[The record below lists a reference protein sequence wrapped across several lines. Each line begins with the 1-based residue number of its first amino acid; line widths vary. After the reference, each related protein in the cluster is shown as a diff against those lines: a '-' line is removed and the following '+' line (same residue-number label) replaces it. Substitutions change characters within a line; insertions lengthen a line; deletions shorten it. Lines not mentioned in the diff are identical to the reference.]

1 MSIFKLKQSNE
12 IVILD
17 FVGANVAK
25 KLHAG
30 HMRNLNIGETLR
42 RILSLKY
49 PHLLSDNHWGDWG
62 VNMGILLWGWKV
74 EGKIENYQKNPI
86 NELTRIYV
94 WANSQ
99 KENTEK
105 WQNWDKLVRNEFLK
119 LEQKDPENYNL
130 WQEFILK
137 TKIYLQN
144 DLQIMNVPPLNL
156 DQGESFYEQNVKNLW
171 DFLEKYK
178 IWQTEDKARFFDFE
192 EICKNLPLDKQN
204 LELKKTFASFGRCYL
219 VSSSGYTSYA
229 FRDIAARI
237 QWITDLDA
245 TKMITITAN
254 EQIHHFQQVF
264 GICHY
269 LSTLSKFQ
277 EEFGQKISREL
288 IWQNLIHISYGFL
301 TLQTGKMSS
310 RKGNV
315 LTIKDLFDEVQTEA
329 KVILSEKSQ
338 VTDPDQLEQKSA
350 KVTLAAL
357 KWYDLNRGS
366 ADNLVLNIK
375 EILNFVGNTGVY
387 QLYTLAR
394 LKSILK
400 KNSQKNSTNLESKID
415 YKTQNNLE
423 KNLENLEIKNKKI
436 EVKDDFTIQFEKENQ
451 QLSKVITNFDNFDL
465 LSKTP
470 FNTDFN
476 YNFDFNSLNL
486 EEKVILKKIYL
497 TDLILEKICTTFKP
511 HLLCNHL
518 FELCTLVNSW
528 YSKHSVS
535 GETDNLRKQTLL
547 KLVDK
552 IIIYL
557 QNSLELLGVQTL
569 EEL

>member
-1 MSIFKLKQSNE
+1 MSIFNLKKSDE

-42 RILSLKY
+42 RILSLRY
-49 PHLLSDNHWGDWG
+49 PSLLSDNHWGDWG
-62 VNMGILLWGWKV
+62 VNMGILLWGWK
-74 EGKIENYQKNPI
+74 EDGKIENYQKNPI
-86 NELTRIYV
+86 EELTRVYV
-94 WANSQ
+94 WANAQ
-99 KENTEK
+99 KNSEK
-105 WQNWDKLVRNEFLK
+105 WANWDKLVRGEFLK
-119 LEQKDPENYNL
+119 LEGKDSENYTL

-137 TKIYLQN
+137 TKVYLQN
-144 DLQIMNVPPLNL
+144 DLQIMNVPPLEL
-156 DQGESFYEQNVKNLW
+156 DQGESFYEQNVKDLW

-178 IWQTEDKARFFDFE
+178 IWQVEGNARFFDFE
-192 EICKNLPLDKQN
+192 EICKKLDDGN
-204 LELKKTFASFGRCYL
+204 LEFQKTFASFGRCYL

-237 QWITDLDA
+237 QWTVDLDA

-269 LSTLSKFQ
+269 LSTLIEFQ
-277 EEFGQKISREL
+277 KEFGQKVSSRL
-288 IWQNLIHISYGFL
+288 IWQNLTHISYGFL

-315 LTIKDLFDEVQTEA
+315 LTISDLFVEVQTEA
-329 KVILSEKSQ
+329 KTVLSAKSQ
-338 VTDPDQLEQKSA
+338 ITDNAKLEEKSA
-350 KVTLAAL
+350 KISLAAL

-366 ADNLVLNIK
+366 ADNLVLNIG

-394 LKSILK
+394 LKSVLK
-400 KNSQKNSTNLESKID
+400 KNPQNDKNDSQKLSKID
-415 YKTQNNLE
+415 
-423 KNLENLEIKNKKI
+423 KKQQTT
-436 EVKDDFTIQFEKENQ
+436 EVKIAMN
-451 QLSKVITNFDNFDL
+451 SG
-465 LSKTP
+465 
-470 FNTDFN
+470 FNSEFSTKINNGVDSQ
-476 YNFDFNSLNL
+476 FDFNSLNL
-486 EEKVILKKIYL
+486 EEKIILKKLYL
-497 TDLILEKICTTFKP
+497 TDLILSKICTTFKP

-518 FELCTLVNSW
+518 FELCTMVNSW
-528 YSKHSVS
+528 YSKYSVS
-535 GETDNLRKQTLL
+535 GEIDNLRKRTLL

-557 QNSLELLGVQTL
+557 QSCLELLGIQTL

>member
-1 MSIFKLKQSNE
+1 MSIFQLKQSDE

-49 PHLLSDNHWGDWG
+49 SNLLADNHWGDWG
-62 VNMGILLWGWKV
+62 VNMGILLWGWK
-74 EGKIENYQKNPI
+74 EDGKLENYQKNPI
-86 NELTRIYV
+86 EELTRVYI
-94 WANSQ
+94 WANAQ
-99 KENTEK
+99 KDNEK
-105 WQNWDKLVRNEFLK
+105 WENWDKLVRDEFVK
-119 LEQKDPENYNL
+119 LEQKDKENYTL

-144 DLQIMNVPPLNL
+144 DLQIMNVSPLEL
-156 DQGESFYEQNVKNLW
+156 DQGESFYEKDVEILW
-171 DFLEKYK
+171 QFLEKYK
-178 IWQTEDKARFFDFE
+178 IWQIDGNARFFDFE
-192 EICKNLPLDKQN
+192 EICKKLPENKEN
-204 LELKKTFASFGRCYL
+204 ISFKKTFASFGRCYL

-237 QWITDLDA
+237 QWITDLNA

-269 LSTLSKFQ
+269 LSTLIEFQ
-277 EEFGQKISREL
+277 KEFGKKISDRL
-288 IWQNLIHISYGFL
+288 IWQNLTHISYGFL

-315 LTIKDLFDEVQTEA
+315 LTISDLFGEVQTEA
-329 KVILSEKSQ
+329 KLVLSAKSQ
-338 VTDPDQLEQKSA
+338 ITDTTELEEKSA
-350 KVTLAAL
+350 KITLAAL

-366 ADNLVLNIK
+366 ADNLVLNIG

-400 KNSQKNSTNLESKID
+400 KNPQNYKNDSQS
-415 YKTQNNLE
+415 
-423 KNLENLEIKNKKI
+423 
-436 EVKDDFTIQFEKENQ
+436 
-451 QLSKVITNFDNFDL
+451 LSKVDKRQQPTEVEIITNSEFNSEFSTKVNNEFG
-465 LSKTP
+465 SK
-470 FNTDFN
+470 
-476 YNFDFNSLNL
+476 FDFNSLNL
-486 EEKVILKKIYL
+486 EEKNILKKLYL
-497 TDLILEKICTTFKP
+497 TDLILSKICTTFKP

-518 FELCTLVNSW
+518 FELCTMVNSW
-528 YSKHSVS
+528 YSKYSVS

-547 KLVDK
+547 KLIDK
-552 IIIYL
+552 IVIYL
-557 QNSLELLGVQTL
+557 QNSLALLGIQTL